1 LAIVFGSIAFLLVL
15 FMTLICIRKKRRTHR
30 EGGPAGANHWRGL
43 GSRALHLIPNPF
55 RHETALPTC
64 TDSAEEYPV
73 GYTAI
78 YRDEKRN
85 QNVGPSD
92 SLLSKNSSSSLNVSQ
107 QHSPP
112 RTMGIVSANAIIDT
126 GPRTGEGITLE
137 EAAPPAYSIDL
148 PASVRTS
155 LGASFYV

>member
-1 LAIVFGSIAFLLVL
+1 MLVIIRQLLV
-15 FMTLICIRKKRRTHR
+15 
-30 EGGPAGANHWRGL
+30 

-55 RHETALPTC
+55 RHEAALPTYA
-64 TDSAEEYPV
+64 DSSTEYPV

-85 QNVGPSD
+85 QNGDPSN
-92 SLLSKNSSSSLNVSQ
+92 SLLDKNSSSLLDVNQ
-107 QHSPP
+107 QHSTPQ
-112 RTMGIVSANAIIDT
+112 TMGTVSPNASSTDA
-126 GPRTGEGITLE
+126 GPSAGEGIPPE

-155 LGASFYV
+155 LGTSFYV